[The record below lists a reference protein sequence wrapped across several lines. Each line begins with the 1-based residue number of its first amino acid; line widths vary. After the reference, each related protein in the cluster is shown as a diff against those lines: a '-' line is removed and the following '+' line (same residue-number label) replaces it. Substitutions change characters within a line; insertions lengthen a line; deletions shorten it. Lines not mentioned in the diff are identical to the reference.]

1 VSIRRGLLCA
11 LASAFFL
18 APVFTPAPAQA
29 QDFGILE
36 SAETID
42 KGNFKLRLSPL
53 LVFGKDAEDDEPA
66 IAVLAGYGITRRF
79 DVEGGAAFFDGVTFW
94 GANAEAWLIRENPL
108 DVSVAAGFHRRTGD
122 RTINLTGI
130 DLTFLVSGHVTPRVE
145 LYGGLDLAFE
155 GVGDDD
161 IDYKTMHFVPGLE
174 VRLAENLDLVAEVGL
189 ALNDNARHYIG
200 GGLAFYIR

>member
-1 VSIRRGLLCA
+1 MNIQRGILFALLTA
-11 LASAFFL
+11 VLL
-18 APVFTPAPAQA
+18 TPAPALA

-36 SAETID
+36 SAETINQ
-42 KGNFKLRLSPL
+42 GNFKLRLSPL
-53 LVFGKDAEDDEPA
+53 LVFGKNGEDDEPGVA
-66 IAVLAGYGITRRF
+66 ILAGYGITPRF
-79 DVEGGAAFFDGVTFW
+79 DVEGGVAFFDGVTFW

-122 RTINLTGI
+122 QTLNLTGI

-155 GVGDDD
+155 GVGDPV
-161 IDYKTMHFVPGLE
+161 DYKTMHFVPGVE

-189 ALNDNARHYIG
+189 ALNDDARHYIA
-200 GGLAFYIR
+200 GGLSFYIR